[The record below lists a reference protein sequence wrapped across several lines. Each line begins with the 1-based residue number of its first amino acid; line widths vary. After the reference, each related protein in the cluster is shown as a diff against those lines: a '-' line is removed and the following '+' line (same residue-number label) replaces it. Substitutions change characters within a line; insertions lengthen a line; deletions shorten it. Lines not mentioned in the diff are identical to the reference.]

1 MIMVI
6 SMRNAFLVPIIFTIL
21 PSLHPPSF
29 HEMIFIL
36 VIYIYTRKKNFFFIR
51 KNIMML
57 NNNKSHK
64 IINRHVYKETE
75 ERQRAC
81 KYIHGCILAYLHLP

>member
-36 VIYIYTRKKNFFFIR
+36 VIYSNTYPVIFAMLYYTSVVFSMYVHEFYL
-51 KNIMML
+51 MHL
-57 NNNKSHK
+57 NT
-64 IINRHVYKETE
+64 VYVNDNLT
-75 ERQRAC
+75 
-81 KYIHGCILAYLHLP
+81 P